1 MVARQADSFLGTV
14 SYMDS
19 NRVRGGRYSWEA
31 DFWGLG
37 ITLIVAVTGS
47 HPYDIEN
54 GLWILMKD
62 ILESPQP
69 SLNESFDSDL
79 RDFVRACLNAAP
91 NDNTVA
97 DQLLQHPLL
106 VAAKAR
112 GVISDD
118 RVALLPNPPTHLIK
132 INDTEAGN
140 LSPHTN
146 HNINECNTIETLRIQ
161 TKNTSFVHSLHKT
174 VGEINQIVQVSLS
187 WQLEHWGELQGT

>member
-1 MVARQADSFLGTV
+1 MIARQADSFLETV
-14 SYMDS
+14 SYMNS
-19 NRVRGGRYSWEA
+19 NRVRGGPYSWEA

-37 ITLIVAVTGS
+37 ITLIIAVTGS

-54 GLWILMKD
+54 GLWVLMKD

-69 SLNESFDSDL
+69 SLNESFDPDL

-112 GVISDD
+112 GVIADD
-118 RVALLPNPPTHLIK
+118 RVALLPNPPTHRLK
-132 INDTEAGN
+132 FNDTEAGN
-140 LSPHTN
+140 LSLKSQH
-146 HNINECNTIETLRIQ
+146 NECNTID
-161 TKNTSFVHSLHKT
+161 SP
-174 VGEINQIVQVSLS
+174 
-187 WQLEHWGELQGT
+187 